1 VGATV
6 LGLVLGRA
14 LRHGA
19 ETLREPL
26 GATQT
31 ALLALVGLLLAFGL
45 AMAVGR
51 YDARRA
57 AVVAEANAIETTFLR
72 AQTLREPV
80 RSRSL
85 EHLRRHADKSIRLS
99 RSVPG
104 SDAALRAAADGRR
117 LQRELWALAGTALEE
132 APAANASRLY
142 VDSLNE
148 MIDMQTVHVSALG
161 NRVPSAVLLLELVGA
176 AAALGLLAVFLAL
189 LGRGV
194 LPVLFAAVLVSML
207 LLVTFD
213 LDRPTRGLIK
223 VPATPLIGARTAMAL
238 PPAASAPPPAARPG

>member
-1 VGATV
+1 M
-6 LGLVLGRA
+6 LGRA

-51 YDARRA
+51 YDTRRA
-57 AVVAEANAIETTFLR
+57 AVVAEADAIETAFLR
-72 AQTLREPV
+72 AQTLAEPV

-85 EHLRRHADKSIRLS
+85 DRLRRYVDTSIRRS

-104 SDAALRAAADGRR
+104 SDAALAAVADGHR
-117 LQRELWALAGTALEE
+117 LQRELWALAGAALEQ

-161 NRVPSAVLLLELVGA
+161 NRVPSAVLVLELVGA
-176 AAALGLLAVFLAL
+176 AAALGLLAVYLAL

-213 LDRPTRGLIK
+213 LDRPTRGLIE
-223 VPATPLIGARTAMAL
+223 VPATPLAGARASMAQ
-238 PPAASAPPPAARPG
+238 PPAASAPRPQAGETG